1 MFGGRAAAQPA
12 RRRDTEEANERM
24 AIMKRMGIVLL
35 ATVWTCVVTA
45 EPAVAQASGTETHVE
60 VHVRAHDAK
69 LIGDAVGG
77 AFVTITETETGKVLA
92 SGVTTGGTGDT
103 HLIIRSPHERYGN
116 MFDTPGAA
124 GFEAIFRLTRPT
136 EVEVSAV
143 GPLDYPQATVRASK
157 TLLLEPGA
165 NIGGNG
171 IVLDLQGLIVEVLD
185 APQAS
190 VDDGVAV
197 RARVRMLCSCATEP
211 GSLWTV
217 ERITARLMDGN
228 DVVAEAPLEYSGQT
242 SVYTGTVRASQPGA
256 YMLVVAAA
264 DTDGDNFGIV
274 TRPVSVK

>member
-1 MFGGRAAAQPA
+1 
-12 RRRDTEEANERM
+12 
-24 AIMKRMGIVLL
+24 MKRMGIALL
-35 ATVWTCVVTA
+35 ATAWTCVAAAAPVL
-45 EPAVAQASGTETHVE
+45 AQQSGVETHVQ

-116 MFDTPGAA
+116 IFDTPGAA
-124 GFEAIFRLTRPT
+124 GFDATFTLTRPT

-157 TLLLEPGA
+157 TLLLEPGTD
-165 NIGGNG
+165 IGGDG

-185 APQAS
+185 APPGT
-190 VDDGVAV
+190 VDAGVSV

-211 GSLWTV
+211 GSLWTI
-217 ERITARLMDGN
+217 ERVTARLMDGN

-242 SVYTGTVRASQPGA
+242 SVYAGTVRAPQPGA
-256 YMLVVAAA
+256 YTLVVVAA
-264 DTDGDNFGIV
+264 DTDGDNFGMV
-274 TRPVSVK
+274 TRPVSVR